1 MGLVNNLW
9 GLILVYQVY
18 TIPYCIWMLF
28 GFLKSLP
35 INYEEAA
42 LIDGA
47 SKNYILWKVVFPLTR
62 TGVIAT
68 TIFSVIMAWDEFLF
82 ALLFI
87 RTPALR
93 TLPLVIVNFIGEY
106 ETLWG
111 ELMGIG
117 LLTTIPILIFSSFVY
132 KYYTKGFQWAEIMKS
147 NITMMIH
154 NGAGNT
160 EINSMDYINFSCSIK
175 PDFIEVDVRCTSDM
189 IPVLH
194 HDSFY
199 LE

>member
-1 MGLVNNLW
+1 MNKFPFIFRIFFKNIFLIWILVVKILPPVVLAIPIYEMFTNMGLVNNLW

-68 TIFSVIMAWDEFLF
+68 TIFSIIMAWDEFLF

-117 LLTTIPILIFSSFVY
+117 LLTTIPILVFSSFVY
-132 KYYTKGFQWAEIMKS
+132 KYYTKGF
-147 NITMMIH
+147 
-154 NGAGNT
+154 
-160 EINSMDYINFSCSIK
+160 SMGLK
-175 PDFIEVDVRCTSDM
+175 
-189 IPVLH
+189 
-194 HDSFY
+194 
-199 LE
+199 